1 MVRALQPGPVRLQP
15 EVWLTFTTQHAVNR
29 SCIKLAS
36 NYIFATIAG
45 DTVRYD
51 EYTSRAWV
59 CSCSCTHNTYG
70 FSATHNHVYKYKYA
84 ERTLVA
90 KIEGLSPRAD
100 GCQSGL
106 SAALKCPLLRRR
118 PARSTSFTC
127 RVSTY
132 HDHVKVLIWK
142 ERTRSA
148 RGSAAQIVVCA
159 QAYPSAR

>member
-1 MVRALQPGPVRLQP
+1 MQPGPVRLQP

-90 KIEGLSPRAD
+90 KIEGLSPKAD

-118 PARSTSFTC
+118 PARSTSFMTMI
-127 RVSTY
+127 
-132 HDHVKVLIWK
+132 HVKVLIWK